1 MQKGVRHCEKI
12 VNYLLFTVFSR
23 CLTPF
28 IRFFEPNMFM
38 MNDRWVALGN
48 IRFCH
53 FMILWKQVEIDDHN
67 NKIGKG
73 EIFYEKTDE
82 KRTFGKERKTMDRR
96 SYEPVPFRNN
106 DAGYGKG
113 IVKRVFFDGKG

>member
-1 MQKGVRHCEKI
+1 
-12 VNYLLFTVFSR
+12 
-23 CLTPF
+23 
-28 IRFFEPNMFM
+28 
-38 MNDRWVALGN
+38 
-48 IRFCH
+48 
-53 FMILWKQVEIDDHN
+53 MILWKQVEIDDHN

-73 EIFYEKTDE
+73 EIFFEKTDE

-113 IVKRVFFDGKG
+113 IVKRVFFDGKWWYHSRDHLSGPESIKTGKHMEYRWQSGIFRKI

>member
-28 IRFFEPNMFM
+28 I
-38 MNDRWVALGN
+38 LGN
-48 IRFCH
+48 IRFYH
-53 FMILWKQVEIDDHN
+53 FMILWKQVEMDDHN
-67 NKIGKG
+67 NKIGRR

-106 DAGYGKG
+106 DADYGKG